1 MRGWS
6 SLYQAKLCRALLEY
20 QRNKEAN
27 EGLELTIPGQAL
39 QSLA

>member
-6 SLYQAKLCRALLEY
+6 SLYKVKLCRALLEY
-20 QRNKEAN
+20 QRSKEAN
-27 EGLELTIPGQAL
+27 EGLELAIPGQAL

>member
-6 SLYQAKLCRALLEY
+6 SLYQVKLCRALLEY
-20 QRNKEAN
+20 QRRKEAN
-27 EGLELTIPGQAL
+27 EGLELAIQGQAL